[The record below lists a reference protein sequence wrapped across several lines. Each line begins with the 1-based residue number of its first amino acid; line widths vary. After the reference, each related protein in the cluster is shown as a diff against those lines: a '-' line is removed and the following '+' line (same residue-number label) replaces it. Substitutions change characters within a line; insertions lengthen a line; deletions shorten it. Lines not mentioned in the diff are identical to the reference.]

1 MTEQWKDIKGFEG
14 RYQISNTGK
23 VKAIPFKQ
31 RYLLRNGKEAFRLTK
46 ERLLCLNMINS
57 GYQIVH
63 LYLDNQRS
71 ALLVHRLVAEHFLSS
86 PLSETVNH
94 KNGIKTDNRIENL
107 EWATYTENHLHA
119 VAKGL
124 NKQAIAVTD
133 PITGKTYDSIAQAA
147 KGARKSHRKVR
158 ATFIKE
164 QPCTQ

>member
-119 VAKGL
+119 VANGL
-124 NKQAIAVTD
+124 NKQAIAVID
-133 PITGKTYDSIAQAA
+133 PNTGEEYFSISQASRA
-147 KGARKSHRKVR
+147 VGRDHHFIR
-158 ATFIKE
+158 ATFTRKE
-164 QPCTQ
+164 SSNV